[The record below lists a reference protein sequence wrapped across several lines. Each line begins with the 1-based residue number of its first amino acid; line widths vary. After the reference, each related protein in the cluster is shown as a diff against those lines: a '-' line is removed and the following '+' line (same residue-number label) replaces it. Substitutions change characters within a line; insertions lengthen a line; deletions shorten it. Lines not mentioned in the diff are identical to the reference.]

1 MSKFVIEMDG
11 DSPSY
16 GKVHHAGCRD
26 CKDPEP
32 VGDTFEEV
40 MENWPLPEEEPDE
53 DWVKCHIMPCAK
65 ELLR

>member
-1 MSKFVIEMDG
+1 MSRFMIEMDS

-16 GKVHHAGCRD
+16 GKVHRASCRD

-40 MENWPLPEEEPDE
+40 MENWPWPEEGPDE
-53 DWVKCHIMPCAK
+53 AWVKCSIMPCAK